1 MLRDVLIVSFSFIS
15 CQKDE
20 PYQGTDFSCEAW
32 SIVMSGIEKLQF
44 AHAQIRPISNLGVS
58 RCFYEKFVTLLTIPK
73 IHEKILN
80 RSADIKILFI
90 GKGVHLSLS
99 AKV

>member
-15 CQKDE
+15 CQKVE

-32 SIVMSGIEKLQF
+32 SIAMSGIEELQF
-44 AHAQIRPISNLGVS
+44 AHAQILPISNLGVS
-58 RCFYEKFVTLLTIPK
+58 KSFYERFVTLLTLPK

-80 RSADIKILFI
+80 SSADIKIFVI
-90 GKGVHLSLS
+90 GKGLHLSLS
-99 AKV
+99 TKV

>member
-1 MLRDVLIVSFSFIS
+1 MVSFSFIS
-15 CQKDE
+15 CQKVE

-58 RCFYEKFVTLLTIPK
+58 KCFYEKFVTLLAIPK

-80 RSADIKILFI
+80 RSADIKIFFI